1 MTTLYRV
8 NGSLKNENLT
18 SADSII
24 LVENSNTTSPTTVAE
39 NRNYSF
45 ENRPVFIQKDSTDSN
60 DINMLFEYY
69 LERFKENETNFIY
82 VLIHSY
88 FEDGM
93 DNPAIDMLNSYFE
106 LSPYPSISWFST
118 FFNTH
123 LKEPN
128 ISYRLLRCLCNYKYR
143 KFSKNLISF
152 VRGALND
159 KSVEV
164 QEAAFMVLESWR
176 TQECLDVIESTQCI
190 NPLLEDYVKILRAEL
205 EQELC

>member
-1 MTTLYRV
+1 MATTYQIKSTL
-8 NGSLKNENLT
+8 NNEFIT
-18 SADSII
+18 TADNII
-24 LVENSNTTSPTTVAE
+24 LVENSNTTSPTTIAE

-45 ENRPVFIQKDSTDSN
+45 EDRPIFIQKDSTDSN
-60 DINMLFEYY
+60 DINRLFEYY
-69 LERFKENETNFIY
+69 LDRFKENETNFLY
-82 VLIHSY
+82 VLTHSY

-123 LKEPN
+123 LQEPN
-128 ISYRLLRCLCNYKYR
+128 ITYRLLRCLCNYKYR
-143 KFSKNLISF
+143 QYSKNLISF
-152 VRGALND
+152 VRGSLND

-164 QEAAFMVLESWR
+164 QESAFMVLESWR
-176 TQECLDVIESTQCI
+176 TQECLDVIESTQCV
-190 NPLLEDYVKILRAEL
+190 NPLLEDYVNILRAEL